1 MPSKRGNGNR
11 AARRPAL
18 RAYLD
23 RVKSSRRR
31 ERVRTTKP
39 SASGTSRTRVAK
51 RASSLAPRTV
61 VVGTLCVVAAAVLV
75 MSRQSSIANWVAELD
90 AKGNVTRL
98 ERVESFDPATM
109 SSTPAAP
116 SAPATVSVTTRSS
129 ESAVIAAA
137 SVPAAKHV
145 EPATAKYEFA
155 TAPASTPE
163 PPARLVPAS
172 LRTTETEPE
181 PSAAPAVEQAAAA
194 VPATLAGC
202 LERSENTFV
211 LKNVSGQDAPKAR
224 SWKSGFLRKKSP
236 TVELVD
242 GGSSSRLAAYVG
254 RRIETTGAL
263 ADREMHVK
271 TLRVLGACE

>member
-1 MPSKRGNGNR
+1 
-11 AARRPAL
+11 
-18 RAYLD
+18 
-23 RVKSSRRR
+23 
-31 ERVRTTKP
+31 
-39 SASGTSRTRVAK
+39 
-51 RASSLAPRTV
+51 
-61 VVGTLCVVAAAVLV
+61 

-172 LRTTETEPE
+172 LRTTESEPE
-181 PSAAPAVEQAAAA
+181 PAAAPAGEQATAA

-202 LERSENTFV
+202 LERSEKTFV
-211 LKNVSGQDAPKAR
+211 LKNVSGQDAPKSR
-224 SWKSGFLRKKSP
+224 SWKSGFFRKKSAKID
-236 TVELVD
+236 LVD
-242 GGSSSRLAAYVG
+242 AGNAAGLGTHVG
-254 RRIETTGAL
+254 KRVSVTGPL
-263 ADREMHVK
+263 ADREM
-271 TLRVLGACE
+271 RVQSVRRIGATCG